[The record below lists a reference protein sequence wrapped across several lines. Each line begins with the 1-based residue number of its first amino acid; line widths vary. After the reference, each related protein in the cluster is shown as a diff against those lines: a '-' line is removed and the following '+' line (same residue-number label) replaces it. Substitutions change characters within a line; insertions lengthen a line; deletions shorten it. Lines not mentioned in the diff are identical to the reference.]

1 MKRRYKTVSR
11 ISLVGAVAAAL
22 VGASALAAGGARS
35 DATSCVATLSF
46 DTLTIRQD
54 TDPNALD
61 VWNVHVYAYVNE
73 VQGKSNEL
81 TQGGFLKG
89 DTGAVISIPNPV
101 MLDHVVVGSASQ
113 DVSFLIKSRK
123 EASRIAEKD
132 PSNGKSGVPPS
143 DRANFGVKDT
153 IPACQPGTYH
163 YAPQVQIPASPGGNP
178 NETDGLA
185 VPAFTLTLEQQ

>member
-1 MKRRYKTVSR
+1 MGV
-11 ISLVGAVAAAL
+11 VVAAC
-22 VGASALAAGGARS
+22 VGSSALAAGSAWS
-35 DATSCVATLSF
+35 DTTSCVATLTF

-54 TDPNALD
+54 TDPNVLD
-61 VWNVHVYAYVNE
+61 VWNVHVYAYVND
-73 VQGKSNEL
+73 VHGKSNEL

-101 MLDHVVVGSASQ
+101 MLDHVVVGSSSQ
-113 DVSFLIKSRK
+113 DVSFVIKSRR

-153 IPACQPGTYH
+153 IAGCQPGNYH
-163 YAPQVQIPASPGGNP
+163 YAPQVVVPASPGGSP
-178 NETDGLA
+178 DETDGLA